1 MEIEKNI
8 KLSKLFDT
16 YGAILSKSQQD
27 ALGDFLYFDLTGSE
41 IAENKKISR
50 QAVKDS
56 IKKAI
61 AKLEELEGKLHFVEK
76 VESLT
81 KEIEALKSQKEK

>member
-8 KLSKLFDT
+8 RLCKLFDA
-16 YGAILSKSQQD
+16 YGAILSQSQQD
-27 ALGDFLYFDLTGSE
+27 ALGDFLNYDLTESE
-41 IAENKKISR
+41 IAENKNISR

-61 AKLEELEGKLHFVEK
+61 SKLEELESKLHLFEK
-76 VESLT
+76 IQSLT
-81 KEIEALKSQKEK
+81 KEIENLKNKKGE

>member
-8 KLSKLFDT
+8 RLSKLFDA
-16 YGAILSKSQQD
+16 YGAILSQSQQD
-27 ALGDFLYFDLTGSE
+27 ALGDFLLYDLTGSE
-41 IAENKKISR
+41 IAENKNISR

-61 AKLEELEGKLHFVEK
+61 KKLEELEGKLHFVEK
-76 VESLT
+76 VETLT
-81 KEIEALKSQKEK
+81 NEIEALRSRKEK

>member
-8 KLSKLFDT
+8 KLGKLFDA
-16 YGAILSKSQQD
+16 YGAILSQSQQD
-27 ALGDFLYFDLTGSE
+27 VLGEYLYYDLTGSE

-56 IKKAI
+56 LKKAI
-61 AKLEELEGKLHFVEK
+61 KKLEELEGRLHFVEK
-76 VESLT
+76 VETLT
-81 KEIEALKSQKEK
+81 NEIEALRRQKEN

>member
-8 KLSKLFDT
+8 RLSKLFDA
-16 YGAILSKSQQD
+16 YGAILSQSQQD
-27 ALGDFLYFDLTGSE
+27 ALGDFLLYDLTGSE
-41 IAENKKISR
+41 IAENKNISR

-61 AKLEELEGKLHFVEK
+61 KKLEELEGKLHFVEK
-76 VESLT
+76 VEMLT
-81 KEIEALKSQKEK
+81 NEIEALRSRKEK